1 MCRQPGLPGEEK
13 RNWIHSGWRRRGRL
27 ERGGWRGWGARE
39 GSLRASASAAVRGKV
54 LQAPEEA
61 ELGRRSPRG
70 LCLPS
75 ANQTPSEP
83 RAQSGV
89 AETCVLLGNNSSSPH
104 SSLAVSL
111 TLVLQRKR
119 QGVHLTSE
127 DFRYLQG
134 DLNDFNMLN
143 LQLYIHLLGVIGTS
157 FSEQTLPNSGVPKLF
172 SKRARFDKVNMR
184 EGRPKFLSFF
194 KDFTPGHILPG
205 ARLN

>member
-39 GSLRASASAAVRGKV
+39 RSLRASASAAVRGKV

-83 RAQSGV
+83 RARSGV

-104 SSLAVSL
+104 SSSAVSL
-111 TLVLQRKR
+111 ALVLQRKR
-119 QGVHLTSE
+119 QGAHLTSE
-127 DFRYLQG
+127 DFRFPSRNVPTKSSSIYTG
-134 DLNDFNMLN
+134 GKVF
-143 LQLYIHLLGVIGTS
+143 IKGVVGAGGGGGITCKYRLS
-157 FSEQTLPNSGVPKLF
+157 PDKNPE
-172 SKRARFDKVNMR
+172 SKQ
-184 EGRPKFLSFF
+184 
-194 KDFTPGHILPG
+194 
-205 ARLN
+205 